1 MHDFNGVSQWVQL
14 GCSART
20 VGKTKMNE
28 ASSRSHAIFTVTM
41 EQQRV
46 IGMCVA
52 PFVCASLTSANTGQ
66 TAVRKLPLSLWAAN
80 SILWI
85 WLVLKESRGLVQRA
99 NGATRFAREGLCGWL
114 FVPTASRSRYR
125 SIGPCLRLVMWSG
138 LPALEWQRPLYV
150 LLIAVHWVMRNVAR
164 RLLTFHIVTPSWR
177 ACWKIR

>member
-1 MHDFNGVSQWVQL
+1 MRSSRCRQCPCRSTTCVDFIAMNGQDLLEHNQSNRKSIIIREDAIEEGGGTCVLGMREVQPLKADSSFSDSVSQEIVHDFNGVSQWVQL

-66 TAVRKLPLSLWAAN
+66 TAVRKLPLSL
-80 SILWI
+80 
-85 WLVLKESRGLVQRA
+85 
-99 NGATRFAREGLCGWL
+99 
-114 FVPTASRSRYR
+114 
-125 SIGPCLRLVMWSG
+125 
-138 LPALEWQRPLYV
+138 
-150 LLIAVHWVMRNVAR
+150 
-164 RLLTFHIVTPSWR
+164 
-177 ACWKIR
+177 